1 MIKKLAVEKRIA
13 KRNLIAVPVICT
25 CADIYRVFNG
35 TSFDISNTGMSF
47 FIDTPLREGLNV
59 QINSKHFWDQPRDA
73 MIRWC
78 NAKSYNCYKVGVS
91 FL

>member
-13 KRNLIAVPVICT
+13 KRNLIAVPVVCT
-25 CADIYRVFNG
+25 CPDSYKVFNG
-35 TSFDISNTGMSF
+35 TSFDISDTGMSF
-47 FIDTPLREGLNV
+47 FTDTPLNEGLNV
-59 QINSKHFWDQPRDA
+59 QINSPHFWDQPRDA

-78 NAKSYNCYKVGVS
+78 CAKNYNFYKVGVS